1 MAFIYIQYYC
11 VTGKHISYVIMRV
24 CYHHRVHM
32 TPWASLWQE
41 EWAAPMG
48 TYLFLSPPWMPTDR
62 LPKHSNYRWG
72 AYCGHYVC
80 PLHCGDESVT
90 WSVTNCLGYK
100 TISPHQG

>member
-72 AYCGHYVC
+72 AY
-80 PLHCGDESVT
+80 DEHMPACVPIVVIT
-90 WSVTNCLGYK
+90 CVRYIVGTNLSL
-100 TISPHQG
+100 SPHGL